1 MVVLKWKGHPD
12 EAVTATA
19 PLYTD
24 IRRLISQLLLL
35 LLVLFIHLGDTIF
48 IELELPLELLA
59 LLIILLLNDILP
71 ILHQLSL
78 SDFLVHL
85 LTENLPEVLSA
96 ESLPQGLLQAEGG
109 EHYEG

>member
-1 MVVLKWKGHPD
+1 MIVLKWKSHSN

-35 LLVLFIHLGDTIF
+35 LLILLIHLGDTIV
-48 IELELPLELLA
+48 IELKLPLELFA

-71 ILHQLSL
+71 ILHQLPL

-85 LTENLPEVLSA
+85 LAENLPEVLST

-109 EHYEG
+109 ENYEG